1 MRLIERPSPNA
12 NDRKRPVSALVL
24 HYTGMETG
32 EAAIRRLCDP
42 EASVSAHYAV
52 EEDGTVLRLVPE
64 AARAWHAGVG
74 VWRGERDMNSASIGV
89 EIVNGG
95 HDFGLPPFP
104 DIQIAAVISLC
115 RAVLA
120 RWAIPAHNIIGHSD
134 LAPDRKADPGERFP
148 WRRLAEAGVG
158 RWPSGPLAGP
168 ADAASARADLTAIG
182 YGEAFALQDVLT
194 AFQRRYRPARVD
206 GALDAETA
214 GLIRAVRRLHAD

>member
-158 RWPSGPLAGP
+158 RWPSGPLAGSS
-168 ADAASARADLTAIG
+168 DAASARADLTAIG
-182 YGEAFALQDVLT
+182 YGEAFALEDVLA
-194 AFQRRYRPARVD
+194 AFQRRYRPACVD